1 MRKNINLYVLM
12 SFAVLGVMAGPVAV
26 ANMVFGYILGDAPC
40 TSCWALR
47 INMIVVAAGALFII
61 RYGLKMKYLAL
72 IIMVS
77 AFGIWNAFWHLGW
90 YAQMDIGQGQA
101 LPIFNIHTQ
110 IWAGIV
116 FWAVLIV
123 LGLILAFANLKTDQ
137 EVLAKLNYR
146 NLTKVNKFAFVTFM
160 VVTTSNAV
168 QAFIAAGPPPFTA
181 PDSPARFTFN
191 PKYNS
196 WSSLLPNAFSA
207 PTWRGPFGVDTPDLP
222 AQKANYMEFDHN
234 VNNSPLH
241 ITTKLNLVSEKNINL
256 DLNSPI
262 SGIRFNKK
270 TNQFAIA
277 TQDWGMYLTNKDLNN
292 IHTHLIL
299 DSFYFPFMTNF
310 ADIDIMDNENIKIM
324 GTNKTYAI
332 VKYDPVNADEVE
344 GFAHFKEGADKFV
357 AIEKNSFRTVRA
369 NTNYVNSFVSLGDYS
384 YTISVPSNLQKNF
397 VVIKQSNIDGVL
409 SGEYTPTLASNIQTR
424 NNKGLGDYYITGLAK
439 KDGMLYALSKNYNTI
454 LQINPKTEKI
464 VKTYSYPS
472 KITNARA
479 IDFVDGN
486 INIVS
491 YQDGKNK
498 LYILK

>member
-1 MRKNINLYVLM
+1 MRKNINIYVLM
-12 SFAVLGVMAGPVAV
+12 SFAVLAVMAGPVAI

-47 INMIVVAAGALFII
+47 INMIVIAAGALFII

-72 IIMVS
+72 IIMVA

-101 LPIFNIHTQ
+101 LPIFNLHTQ
-110 IWAGIV
+110 VWAGIV

-123 LGLILAFANLKTDQ
+123 LGLILAFANMKVDQ
-137 EVLAKLNYR
+137 EILAKLKYR
-146 NLTKVNKFAFVTFM
+146 NLTKINKFAFVTFM
-160 VVTTSNAV
+160 IVTASNAL

-207 PTWRGPFGVDTPDLP
+207 PTWRGSFGVDSPDLP
-222 AQKANYMEFDHN
+222 SDKAEYMVFDN
-234 VNNSPLH
+234 NAENSPLY
-241 ITTKLNLVSEKNINL
+241 ITNKLELVSEKEITL
-256 DLNSPI
+256 DLNSAI
-262 SGIRFNKK
+262 SGIRFNKEN
-270 TNQFAIA
+270 NQFAIV
-277 TQDWGMYLTNKDLNN
+277 TQDWGMYLTNKSLNN
-292 IHTHLIL
+292 INDYLIL
-299 DSFYFPFMTNF
+299 DNFYFPFMTNF
-310 ADIDIMDNENIKIM
+310 ADVDFMDDGNIKMM
-324 GTNKTYAI
+324 GTNKAYSI
-332 VKYDPVNADEVE
+332 VKFDPTKADEVD
-344 GFAHFKEGADKFV
+344 GFANFKKGADKFI
-357 AIEKNSFRTVRA
+357 AIDKNVFRTVRA
-369 NTNYVNSFVSLGDYS
+369 NTHYVNSFVIMGNYS
-384 YTISVPSNLQKNF
+384 YTISVPSNLEKSF
-397 VVIKQSNIDGVL
+397 VVVKQSNLDGVL
-409 SGEYTPTLASNIQTR
+409 SAEYTPTLSSDIKAKND
-424 NNKGLGDYYITGLAK
+424 KELGDYYVTGLAK

-454 LQINPKTEKI
+454 LQINPETEKI

-491 YQDGKNK
+491 YQDGKNI